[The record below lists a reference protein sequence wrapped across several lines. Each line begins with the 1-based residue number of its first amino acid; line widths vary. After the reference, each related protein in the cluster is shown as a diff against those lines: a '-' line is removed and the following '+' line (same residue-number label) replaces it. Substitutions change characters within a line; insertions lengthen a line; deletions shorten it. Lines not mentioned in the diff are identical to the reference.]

1 MSSPSVPGPVTQSQ
15 ILFYQSEDGTS
26 RIEVRLDEGTVWLS
40 QNLIAELYQI
50 TKQTTG
56 HHIRNIFEEHELFPD
71 ATVRQYLTVQIEG
84 SRSVQRSTG
93 YYNLD
98 MILAI
103 GYRVRSHR
111 GTQFRRWATERLR
124 EYLVKG
130 FVLDDVRLKEGKSI
144 GADYFDELLERI
156 RDIRASEKR
165 FYRKIRDIYAL
176 AIDYDPRAE
185 TTLEF
190 FQIVQNK
197 LHGAITGRT
206 AAEIIAERADASRP
220 NMGLSSWKGA
230 KVRRGDVTVAKIYL
244 NEAEVRQLNRIITM
258 YLDYAELQAE
268 RKQPVYMRDWR
279 EKLDMFLRF
288 NEQEI
293 LQDKGSV
300 SMEIAQQLALEQ
312 YEKFTSRRITEERNE
327 PDPAFDQVVKQIEGK
342 KRAGKKTVSLPDK
355 PGRIRITPF
364 EGTCSNSIPKNRHM
378 HRLPATHI
386 VYIGNVNK
394 SQKAYIG
401 NVHDHSLPG
410 PENWCLAGRN
420 R

>member
-1 MSSPSVPGPVTQSQ
+1 MSSPPLPEPVTRSQ
-15 ILFYQSEDGTS
+15 ILFYQSEDGSS
-26 RIEVRLDEGTVWLS
+26 RIEVRLDEGTVWLT
-40 QNLIAELYQI
+40 QALIAELYQI
-50 TKQTTG
+50 TKQNVSL
-56 HHIRNIFEEHELFPD
+56 HIRNILEEGELD
-71 ATVRQYLTVQIEG
+71 QAATVKQYLTVQTEG
-84 SRSVQRSTG
+84 SRSVRRSID

-124 EYLVKG
+124 EYLIKG

-185 TTLEF
+185 ATLEF

-197 LHGAITGRT
+197 LHWAITGRT

-220 NMGLSSWKGA
+220 NMGLTSWKGA
-230 KVRRGDVTVAKIYL
+230 KVRKGDVTVAKNYL

-268 RKQPVYMRDWR
+268 RKQPVTMRDWR
-279 EKLDMFLRF
+279 EKLDAFLRF

-293 LQDKGSV
+293 LSDKGSV
-300 SMEIAQQLALEQ
+300 SMEIAQQLAREQ
-312 YEKFTSRRITEERNE
+312 YEKFAGLRITEESAE
-327 PDPAFDQVVKQIEGK
+327 PDRAFDQVAQQIEGK
-342 KRAGKKTVSLPDK
+342 KRAGKKNGVP
-355 PGRIRITPF
+355 PG
-364 EGTCSNSIPKNRHM
+364 
-378 HRLPATHI
+378 
-386 VYIGNVNK
+386 
-394 SQKAYIG
+394 
-401 NVHDHSLPG
+401 
-410 PENWCLAGRN
+410 
-420 R
+420 

>member
-1 MSSPSVPGPVTQSQ
+1 MSGNPLPEPVTRSQ

-50 TKQTTG
+50 TKQNVSF
-56 HHIRNIFEEHELFPD
+56 HIRNILEEGELD
-71 ATVRQYLTVQIEG
+71 QAATVKQYLTVQIEG
-84 SRSVQRSTG
+84 SRAVKRTID

-124 EYLVKG
+124 EYLIKG
-130 FVLDDVRLKEGKSI
+130 FVLDDQRLKDQRTI

-165 FYRKIRDIYAL
+165 FYHKIRDIYTL

-190 FQIVQNK
+190 FRAVQNK
-197 LHGAITGRT
+197 LHWAITGHT

-220 NMGLSSWKGA
+220 NMGLSSWKGG
-230 KVRRGDVTVAKIYL
+230 KVRKGDVTVAKNYL
-244 NEAEVRQLNRIITM
+244 NETEIKKLNRIITM
-258 YLDYAELQAE
+258 YLDYAEVQAE
-268 RKQPVYMRDWR
+268 RKQPVYMKEWK
-279 EKLDMFLRF
+279 EKLDAFLRF

-293 LQDKGSV
+293 LSDKGTV
-300 SMEIAQQLALEQ
+300 SMEVAQQLALEE
-312 YEKFTSRRITEERNE
+312 YEKFSIRRIAEESTES
-327 PDPAFDQVVKQIEGK
+327 DPTFELAAKQIEQ
-342 KRAGKKTVSLPDK
+342 
-355 PGRIRITPF
+355 
-364 EGTCSNSIPKNRHM
+364 KNR
-378 HRLPATHI
+378 ASK
-386 VYIGNVNK
+386 K
-394 SQKAYIG
+394 S
-401 NVHDHSLPG
+401 
-410 PENWCLAGRN
+410 R
-420 R
+420 

>member
-1 MSSPSVPGPVTQSQ
+1 MSSNPLPEPVTRSQ
-15 ILFYQSEDGTS
+15 ILFYQSEDGKS

-56 HHIRNIFEEHELFPD
+56 HHIRNIFDERELSAE
-71 ATVRQYLTVQIEG
+71 ATIRQYLTVQTEG
-84 SRSVQRSTG
+84 SRTVQRSID

-124 EYLVKG
+124 EYLIKG
-130 FVLDDVRLKEGKSI
+130 FVLDDERLREGRGI

-165 FYRKIRDIYAL
+165 FYQKIKDVYTL
-176 AIDYDPRAE
+176 AIDYDPNAQ

-190 FQIVQNK
+190 FRTVQNK
-197 LHGAITGRT
+197 LHWAITGRT

-220 NMGLSSWKGA
+220 NMGLTAWKGV
-230 KVRRGDVTVAKIYL
+230 KVRRGDVAVAKNYL
-244 NEAEVRQLNRIITM
+244 NEAEIKKLNRIVTM

-268 RKQPVYMRDWR
+268 QRQPVTMSEWK
-279 EKLDMFLRF
+279 EKLDAFLTF

-293 LQDKGSV
+293 LSDKGTV
-300 SMEIAQQLALEQ
+300 SMEVARHLALEE
-312 YEKFTSRRITEERNE
+312 YEKFSARRLAEEAAM
-327 PDPAFDQVVKQIEGK
+327 PDLEFEQAARQIEQKQGDK
-342 KRAGKKTVSLPDK
+342 KNQRS
-355 PGRIRITPF
+355 IRT
-364 EGTCSNSIPKNRHM
+364 R
-378 HRLPATHI
+378 
-386 VYIGNVNK
+386 
-394 SQKAYIG
+394 
-401 NVHDHSLPG
+401 
-410 PENWCLAGRN
+410 
-420 R
+420 